1 MTRFTTFT
9 DKELNDMEYVFC
21 GVQDLTHL
29 MEEIEAERGLREK
42 AKEIENYKVLKNKL
56 ERAAMN
62 SNYGVV
68 TRSCDD
74 DEKLV
79 VLCMINKTLE
89 DIQGTLEG
97 MQEALA
103 RVDDKI

>member
-21 GVQDLTHL
+21 GVQSLTHL
-29 MEEIEAERGLREK
+29 MDEICAERECREK
-42 AKEIENYKVLKNKL
+42 AKEI
-56 ERAAMN
+56 MN
-62 SNYGVV
+62 SNYGVA

-79 VLCMINKTLE
+79 VLCMINKQLKDMN
-89 DIQGTLEG
+89 DILVRIDE
-97 MQEALA
+97 
-103 RVDDKI
+103 KI